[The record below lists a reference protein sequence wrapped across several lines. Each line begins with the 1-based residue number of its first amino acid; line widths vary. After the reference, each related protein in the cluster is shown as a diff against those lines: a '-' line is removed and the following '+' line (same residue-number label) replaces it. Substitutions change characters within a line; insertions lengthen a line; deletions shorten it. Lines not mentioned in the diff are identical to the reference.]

1 MLSHIRRRPLRAVTL
16 GLSAH
21 ALCVS
26 FALADPAP
34 PFTNLL
40 AQAQATAPRLAE
52 ARAEVAKA
60 QGLARQAGA
69 LPNPTLDVEFENFS
83 GSGPFQ
89 GTDLAETTASIG
101 QTLELGGKRSA
112 RVSAGRAEIEAAR
125 ARSVQVNAEFAFDLA
140 QSYALAEASERRL
153 QLAIETLTL
162 AEEDARIATA
172 LVEAGREADV
182 RRVQARAG
190 VQAARANVDAAR
202 SARVTA
208 FSNLTAMSGSPVP
221 LTSIPTSLLNQ
232 AERTAPILRP
242 DPIASPAYMAAQGA
256 REAAARRVRVEGT
269 RAIPDVSVSVG
280 LRRFQADDAT
290 AIVAGFSTSLPL
302 FDRNRGNIN
311 AAQADLAAADARL
324 NGARLDAEA
333 AARASQEQEVAAQSR
348 LLAARESEQSADEA
362 YRLTRLGFEG
372 GKLDL
377 IEVLNARRALTEARA
392 QTIDAALE
400 RLSAHAALA
409 RLTGRVPFGDQP

>member
-1 MLSHIRRRPLRAVTL
+1 MLSPVRRRPLRAVTL
-16 GLSAH
+16 GLRAH

-34 PFTNLL
+34 PFTKLL

-392 QTIDAALE
+392 QTIDTALE

-409 RLTGRVPFGDQP
+409 RLAGRAPFGDQP